1 MPVCMGIACERCR
14 TVHFIPTASKFS
26 RIRYDQARGEYR
38 VSCISPCPQVIYFR
52 TRMMK
57 PYSVSLDVV
66 ERGYANIE
74 QCEKLTEIGAAPK
87 QKQS

>member
-1 MPVCMGIACERCR
+1 
-14 TVHFIPTASKFS
+14 
-26 RIRYDQARGEYR
+26 
-38 VSCISPCPQVIYFR
+38 
-52 TRMMK
+52 MMK